1 MGSSLVQAV
10 IQEPGNVDLVRYNE
24 HELQSALSPSLLDKE
39 PSLIGRGHNT
49 DVGSSFI
56 QAFTQEPGSIDLVEY
71 HTNKDKEPRSLGRGP
86 KTDVGSSLIRTTTQN
101 SNRPN
106 SATYS
111 DHIGHNTVKIQ
122 NVLPL

>member
-1 MGSSLVQAV
+1 M
-10 IQEPGNVDLVRYNE
+10 QEPSEVDLVRYDE
-24 HELQSALSPSLLDKE
+24 QELQSALPPHLRDKE
-39 PSLIGRGHNT
+39 PSRIGRGHST
-49 DVGSSFI
+49 DMGSSVT

-86 KTDVGSSLIRTTTQN
+86 KTNIGSSLIRTTTQDL
-101 SNRPN
+101 NRPN

-122 NVLPL
+122 NVLP